1 MSAII
6 GTKQY
11 VAYFD
16 DPHGIIQGAIGA
28 ALAAGSVIGSLFA
41 GPLSDWLGRRDAIF
55 IACLFWLVGT
65 AVQVACNGFEM
76 LIAGRIINGICV
88 GITSSQ
94 VPVYLAEIAKKE
106 KRGSII
112 VIQQLAIEW
121 GILIMFFVGYGCSFI
136 AGTASFRTA
145 WGIQFIPA
153 VVLMLGVPFLPRSPR
168 WLAKVGREKQA
179 IDVLARIQ
187 AGGNIQD
194 PLVVAEWEEITT
206 VLAAER
212 EALSGWRKFIYDGMW
227 RRTLAGMS
235 VQAWQQLSGA
245 NVMTYY
251 VVYVFQM
258 AGLTGNINLISG
270 GVQYALFIIFTGI
283 VFFFIDNTG
292 RRPLLIYGAIGMG
305 ICMFVVGGVLGT
317 YGTYVPGGVD
327 GNLNVIV
334 SVTGAP
340 SHVVIA
346 FSYLLII
353 VYALTLA
360 PVAWV
365 YAAEVWSLETRA
377 TGMALAA
384 VANWLFNF
392 AIGLFIPPAFSNIS
406 WKTFI
411 IFGVLCFG
419 ASVQAY
425 FTYPETAN
433 KSLEEIEVMFSKG
446 SPKPWKTKVGESR
459 LDAQIT
465 AIRERQKGG
474 SVDHGIVGIGQQ
486 YDGEKEVRHV
496 EKEYAG

>member
-1 MSAII
+1 
-6 GTKQY
+6 
-11 VAYFD
+11 
-16 DPHGIIQGAIGA
+16 
-28 ALAAGSVIGSLFA
+28 
-41 GPLSDWLGRRDAIF
+41 
-55 IACLFWLVGT
+55 
-65 AVQVACNGFEM
+65 
-76 LIAGRIINGICV
+76 
-88 GITSSQ
+88 
-94 VPVYLAEIAKKE
+94 
-106 KRGSII
+106 
-112 VIQQLAIEW
+112 
-121 GILIMFFVGYGCSFI
+121 
-136 AGTASFRTA
+136 
-145 WGIQFIPA
+145 
-153 VVLMLGVPFLPRSPR
+153 
-168 WLAKVGREKQA
+168 
-179 IDVLARIQ
+179 
-187 AGGNIQD
+187 
-194 PLVVAEWEEITT
+194 
-206 VLAAER
+206 
-212 EALSGWRKFIYDGMW
+212 
-227 RRTLAGMS
+227 
-235 VQAWQQLSGA
+235 
-245 NVMTYY
+245 
-251 VVYVFQM
+251 M

-305 ICMFVVGGVLGT
+305 VCMFVVGGVLGT

-334 SVTGAP
+334 SVSGAP

-392 AIGLFIPPAFSNIS
+392 AIGLFIPPAFGNIS

-433 KSLEEIEVMFSKG
+433 KSLEEIEFMFSKG
-446 SPKPWKTKVGESR
+446 GPKPWQTKVGESR
-459 LDAQIT
+459 LDAEI
-465 AIRERQKGG
+465 AAVRERQRG
-474 SVDHGIVGIGQQ
+474 SGNVDHGVMGIKEQ
-486 YDGEKEVRHV
+486 YGDEKTAEHV
-496 EKEYAG
+496 EKEYMG